1 MSAARASGR
10 PSGLDRYKLAK
21 VLAMAGSQHDGE
33 RANAAAL
40 ADRMRRA
47 ADLTWEQLLTP
58 AGGSSRAS
66 GDSAAW
72 QAAYAAGRQAGYAAG
87 LAAATKETGQRS
99 SGGPAGRRWEDDDQQ
114 SGEDRWD
121 EFAESEPDL
130 AEWISKK
137 ADRGQEFAKSLR
149 AGVCKFGSLTERQ
162 EAAVRRNI
170 AREKEQVW

>member
-10 PSGLDRYKLAK
+10 PSGLDREKLAK
-21 VLAMAGSQHDGE
+21 VLAMVGSQHDGE
-33 RANAAAL
+33 RANAAGL
-40 ADRMRRA
+40 ADRMVRA
-47 ADLTWEQLLTP
+47 AGLTWEQVLTA
-58 AGGSSRAS
+58 AGTSRAAS
-66 GDSAAW
+66 DYGSAW
-72 QAAYAAGRQAGYAAG
+72 QAGFAAGSAA
-87 LAAATKETGQRS
+87 KE
-99 SGGPAGRRWEDDDQQ
+99 ADQQ
-114 SGEDRWD
+114 SGEDRWE

>member
-1 MSAARASGR
+1 MSAARASGG

-58 AGGSSRAS
+58 AGDSSRAS
-66 GDSAAW
+66 
-72 QAAYAAGRQAGYAAG
+72 GRQAGYAAG
-87 LAAATKETGQRS
+87 LVAATKETGQRS

>member
-10 PSGLDRYKLAK
+10 TSGLDREKLAK

-40 ADRMRRA
+40 ADRMVRA
-47 ADLTWEQLLTP
+47 AGLTWEKVLT
-58 AGGSSRAS
+58 AGGTPRAS
-66 GDSAAW
+66 SDYGSAW
-72 QAAYAAGRQAGYAAG
+72 QAGFDAGSAAKEAG
-87 LAAATKETGQRS
+87 
-99 SGGPAGRRWEDDDQQ
+99 QQ
-114 SGEDRWD
+114 FGEDCWA

-130 AEWISKK
+130 AEWITEK

-149 AGVCKFGSLTERQ
+149 AGVCKFGSLTPNQ

>member
-1 MSAARASGR
+1 MSA
-10 PSGLDRYKLAK
+10 GLDLYKLAK

-47 ADLTWEQLLTP
+47 AGLTWAELLNPT
-58 AGGSSRAS
+58 AGSSRGS

-99 SGGPAGRRWEDDDQQ
+99 KATPGGRWEDDGQA
-114 SGEDRWD
+114 GEDRWE
-121 EFAESEPDL
+121 EFAGNEPDL
-130 AEWISKK
+130 AEWITEK

-149 AGVCKFGSLTERQ
+149 AGVCKFGSLTPKQ

-170 AREKEQVW
+170 AREKEHVW